1 MRKVVRVHLVETRHG
16 NETAMFGSPFTSD
29 FRFPKLLLSI
39 LSHRQDRCGNCFL
52 ETDRYMQLN

>member
-29 FRFPKLLLSI
+29 FRFPKLLLPF
-39 LSHRQDRCGNCFL
+39 SH
-52 ETDRYMQLN
+52 TDKTDVAIAF